1 MLEGSVQ
8 LRKMRDGILF
18 ALGLPSKKTFNYIK
32 IMSKENHFC
41 NSLLRTKN
49 QGWLLD
55 RGNLFKHC
63 LGCIKL
69 ISTVFSNRRVISG
82 CTVVTS

>member
-1 MLEGSVQ
+1 M
-8 LRKMRDGILF
+8 
-18 ALGLPSKKTFNYIK
+18 
-32 IMSKENHFC
+32 ENHLY

-49 QGWLLD
+49 KCWGWRLLD

-69 ISTVFSNRRVISG
+69 ISTVFSNRRVSDKWMHRG
-82 CTVVTS
+82 HQLKVTKGRR